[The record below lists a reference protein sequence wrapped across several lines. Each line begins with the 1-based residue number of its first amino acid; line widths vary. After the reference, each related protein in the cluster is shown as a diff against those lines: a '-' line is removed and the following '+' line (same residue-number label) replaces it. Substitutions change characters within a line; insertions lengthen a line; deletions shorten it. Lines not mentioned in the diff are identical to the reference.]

1 MSCKESE
8 MHMTTKIKSISIA
21 GIRGIR
27 DSVTLPLNEKSV
39 LLYGDNGTGKSSISD
54 AVEWFY
60 TDKVVHLSGNEI
72 DLKEALRNSYQKESD
87 TSSIAISYNRNIIDA
102 TKSLFSKKGKLIS
115 EISNLSDDFQKY
127 YSTSQGENLLLRY
140 QFLRDFIDQTKGDKL
155 KYLSDIIG
163 FSEVTKTKDVLRK
176 VFNSIKSEIKTQNF
190 EAQINNEKQTLIA
203 KIGAAVSQE
212 NNLFEKI
219 NEIIAPLKT
228 GITVNSIDNID
239 KVLNHIKKPA
249 NTKQLTELQFL
260 ENTNKALSTLKGEIS
275 FIDGEYQ
282 KYFTEFNKIAED
294 VQSIMQTFLA
304 ELLKSGETVISKK
317 IHKEDNCPLCL
328 QQKNLE
334 ELKADIQRRL
344 KEIEESS
351 KKKVAFDTSK
361 KSVADIIA
369 ERLKRLELIANN
381 TLLNE
386 QENKNIKNAISRLS
400 NKLTEYQKSANEKVT
415 SGNKLPANNTLILTE
430 DDFKI
435 QEQISV
441 RYEAIQT
448 AIKNDKS
455 TELYANISASKDAF
469 LKIKRFEKDKS
480 KLEYQKN
487 SLEIIYNEFVKRQ
500 KEGLESFINTFSS
513 YINDFYQYMNPDEQF
528 HEIRIVT
535 IGEDDELNGITIE
548 YKYNNEWV
556 SPPQKYFSESHL
568 NCFGISF
575 FLASVIAFN
584 NENKF
589 ILFDDVVSS
598 FDTMHRIKFANL
610 LFEKFDNKYQIILLT
625 HEAEWFSY
633 VQQIAKRKGWTI
645 GEIKWTEAKGAHLE
659 EKPNDLKDFIE
670 RELANSSVDALGNPL
685 RKYLE
690 AKLKEICLNIE
701 VKVSYRTN
709 YDNEKRMPDELLN
722 ELKSK
727 INKNGGQDIKAK
739 VPVIEGVANSSL
751 LGNLLS
757 HNNPFNPKIGDL
769 KAFWADIKKLEAIFY
784 CQEST
789 CTRPK
794 VSMKN
799 YDNVAKKIR
808 CGCDS
813 TKYEWKE

>member
-1 MSCKESE
+1 MA
-8 MHMTTKIKSISIA
+8 TKIKSISIA
-21 GIRGIR
+21 GIRGIK
-27 DSVTLPLNEKSV
+27 DSITLPLNEKSV

-54 AVEWFY
+54 AIEWFY
-60 TDKVVHLSGNEI
+60 TDKVSHLSGSEI
-72 DLKEALRNSYQKESD
+72 DLKDALRNSYQQNSD
-87 TSSIAISYNRNIIDA
+87 TASIKISFNRNVIDA
-102 TKSLFSKKGKLIS
+102 SKSLYIKRGKLIS
-115 EISNLSDDFQKY
+115 ELVNSSNDFEEY
-127 YSTSQGENLLLRY
+127 YSASQSENLLLRY

-176 VFNSIKSEIKTQNF
+176 AFNSIKSEIKTQNF

-219 NEIIAPLKT
+219 NEIIKPLKT
-228 GITVNSIDNID
+228 GITVSSIEDID

-249 NTKQLTELQFL
+249 NTKQITELQFL
-260 ENTNKALSTLKGEIS
+260 ENTNKALSTLKSEIS
-275 FIDGEYQ
+275 FIDEEYQ
-282 KYFTEFNKIAED
+282 KYFLEFNIIAED

-317 IHKEDNCPLCL
+317 YHKEDNCPLCL
-328 QQKNLE
+328 QEKNLE
-334 ELKADIQRRL
+334 ELKTEIQRRL
-344 KEIEESS
+344 KEIEQSS
-351 KKKVAFDTSK
+351 KKKVTFDTSK
-361 KSVADIIA
+361 KSVSDIIT
-369 ERLKRLELIANN
+369 ERLKRLELTSNN
-381 TLLNE
+381 SLLNE
-386 QENKNIKNAISRLS
+386 QENESIKKAISNLIT
-400 NKLTEYQKSANEKVT
+400 KLTEYQKASNEKVT
-415 SGNKLPANNTLILTE
+415 SGNKLPTNDTLLLTE
-430 DDFKI
+430 GDFNI
-435 QEQISV
+435 QEQINARFES
-441 RYEAIQT
+441 IQT

-455 TELYANISASKDAF
+455 TELYSNISAAKDAF

-480 KLEYQKN
+480 KLEHQKN
-487 SLEIIYNEFVKRQ
+487 SLELIYNEFVKRQ

-528 HEIRIVT
+528 HEIRIIT
-535 IGEDDELNGITIE
+535 IGEEDELNGITIE

-584 NENKF
+584 KENKF
-589 ILFDDVVSS
+589 IVLDDVISS
-598 FDTMHRIKFANL
+598 FDSTHRKRFADL
-610 LFEKFDNKYQIILLT
+610 LFEKFSDYQFILLT

-633 VQQIAKRKGWTI
+633 VQQLAKRKGWTI
-645 GEIKWTEAKGAHLE
+645 GEIKWTEAKGTHIE
-659 EKPNDLKDFIE
+659 EKPSDLKEFIE
-670 RELANSSVDALGNPL
+670 RELSNSSVETLGNPI

-690 AKLKEICLNIE
+690 AKLKDIALNLD
-701 VKVSYRTN
+701 VKVSFRLN
-709 YDNEKRMPDELLN
+709 EVNEKRMPDELLN

-739 VPVIEGVANSSL
+739 VPIIERVSNSSI

-757 HNNPFNPKIGDL
+757 HDNPFNPKLGDL
-769 KAFWADIKKLEAIFY
+769 KAFWADIKELETIFY
-784 CQEST
+784 CQETT
-789 CTRPK
+789 CKRPK
-794 VSMKN
+794 VSIKN
-799 YDNVAKKIR
+799 YDNVLKKIR
-808 CGCDS
+808 CGCDK

>member
-1 MSCKESE
+1 MSYKKSE
-8 MHMTTKIKSISIA
+8 LKMATKIKSITIE

-27 DSVTLPLNEKSV
+27 NSISLPLNEKSV
-39 LLYGDNGTGKSSISD
+39 LLYGDNGSGKSSVSD
-54 AVEWFY
+54 AIEWFY
-60 TDKVVHLSGNEI
+60 TDKVSHLSGSEI
-72 DLKEALRNSYQKESD
+72 DLKDALRNSHQKETD
-87 TSSIAISYNRNIIDA
+87 TSSIAISYNRNVIDA
-102 TKSLFSKKGKLIS
+102 TKKLSIKRGRLSS
-115 EISNLSDDFQKY
+115 EISNLTDDFQKY
-127 YSTSQGENLLLRY
+127 FSASQSENLLLRY

-176 VFNSIKSEIKTQNF
+176 AFSSIKSELKTQNF

-203 KIGAAVSQE
+203 KIGATVSQQ

-219 NEIIAPLKT
+219 NEIIEPLKT
-228 GITVNSIDNID
+228 GFTVSSIDDID

-260 ENTNKALSTLKGEIS
+260 ENTNKALSILKSEIL

-304 ELLKSGETVISKK
+304 ELLKSGEAVITKK
-317 IHKEDNCPLCL
+317 YHKEDNCPLCL

-334 ELKADIQRRL
+334 ELKTDIQRRL

-351 KKKVAFDTSK
+351 KKKGVFDAAK
-361 KSVADIIA
+361 KSISDIVA
-369 ERLKRLELIANN
+369 ERLKRLELTAVNA
-381 TLLNE
+381 LLNE
-386 QENKNIKNAISRLS
+386 QENESIKQAICSLS

-415 SGNKLPANNTLILTE
+415 SGNKLPASITLILTE

-435 QEQISV
+435 QEQISA
-441 RYEAIQT
+441 RFEAIQT

-455 TELYANISASKDAF
+455 TELYANISAAKDAF
-469 LKIKRFEKDKS
+469 LKIKRFEKNKS

-487 SLEIIYNEFVKRQ
+487 SLELIYNEFVKRQ
-500 KEGLESFINTFSS
+500 KEGLESFINTFSL
-513 YINDFYQYMNPDEQF
+513 YINDFYEFMNPDEQF
-528 HEIRIVT
+528 HEIKIVT
-535 IGEDDELNGITIE
+535 IGEEDELNGITIE
-548 YKYNNEWV
+548 YKYNDMWV

-584 NENKF
+584 KENKF
-589 ILFDDVVSS
+589 IVLDDVISS
-598 FDTMHRIKFANL
+598 FDSAHRKRFADL
-610 LFEKFDNKYQIILLT
+610 LFEKFADYQFILLT
-625 HEAEWFSY
+625 HELEWFSY
-633 VQQIAKRKGWTI
+633 IQQLAKRKGWII
-645 GEIKWTEAKGAHLE
+645 GEIKWTEANGTHLE
-659 EKPNDLKDFIE
+659 EKPNDLKEFIE
-670 RELANSSVDALGNPL
+670 RELANSSVETLGNPI

-690 AKLKEICLNIE
+690 GKLKDICLNLD
-701 VKVSYRTN
+701 VKVSFRLN
-709 YDNEKRMPDELLN
+709 DVNEKRMPDELLN

-727 INKNGGQDIKAK
+727 INKNGGQDLKAK
-739 VPVIEGVANSSL
+739 MPIIERVANSSL

-757 HNNPFNPKIGDL
+757 HDNPFNPKLGDL
-769 KAFWADIKKLEAIFY
+769 KAFWADIKELETIFY
-784 CQEST
+784 CQET
-789 CTRPK
+789 NCKRPK
-794 VSMKN
+794 VSIRN

-808 CGCDS
+808 CGCDK
-813 TKYEWKE
+813 TKYDWKD

>member
-1 MSCKESE
+1 
-8 MHMTTKIKSISIA
+8 MTTKIKNITIE

-27 DSVTLPLNEKSV
+27 DTISLPLNEKSV

-54 AVEWFY
+54 AIEWFF
-60 TDKVVHLSGNEI
+60 TDKVSHLSGSEI
-72 DLKEALRNSYQKESD
+72 DLKEALRNSFQEESD
-87 TSSIAISYNRNIIDA
+87 TSTISISFNRNVINAI
-102 TKSLFSKKGKLIS
+102 KKLFLKKGKLTT
-115 EISNLSDDFQKY
+115 EISNSSDDFLKY
-127 YSTSQGENLLLRY
+127 YSASQGENLLLRH
-140 QFLRDFIDQTKGDKL
+140 QFLRDFIDQTKGEKL
-155 KYLSDIIG
+155 TYLSNIIG

-176 VFNSIKSEIKTQNF
+176 AFNSIKSEIKTQNF

-219 NEIIAPLKT
+219 NEIIEPLKT
-228 GITVNSIDNID
+228 GITVNSIEDID

-260 ENTNKALSTLKGEIS
+260 ESTNKALSTLKDEIL
-275 FIDGEYQ
+275 FIDKEYQ

-304 ELLKSGETVISKK
+304 ELLKSGETVITRKF
-317 IHKEDNCPLCL
+317 HKEDSCPLCL

-334 ELKADIQRRL
+334 ELKKDIQRRL

-351 KKKVAFDTSK
+351 KKKAAFDTAK
-361 KSVADIIA
+361 KTIADIVT
-369 ERLKRLELIANN
+369 ERLKRLELIENN
-381 TLLNE
+381 TLLDE
-386 QENKNIKNAISRLS
+386 SENKTIKEAINNFK
-400 NKLTEYQKSANEKVT
+400 NKLTEYQKAANEKVT
-415 SGNKLPANNTLILTE
+415 SGNKLPINDTLILTE
-430 DDFKI
+430 NDFKI
-435 QEQISV
+435 EEQISK
-441 RYEAIQT
+441 RFEAIQT

-455 TELYANISASKDAF
+455 TELYANISAAKDAF

-480 KLEYQKN
+480 KLEHQKD
-487 SLEIIYNEFVKRQ
+487 SLELIYNEFVKRQ
-500 KEGLESFINTFSS
+500 KEGLESFINTFST

-548 YKYNNEWV
+548 YKYNDEWV

-584 NENKF
+584 KENKF
-589 ILFDDVVSS
+589 IVLDDVISS
-598 FDTMHRIKFANL
+598 FDTTHRIKFANL
-610 LFEKFDNKYQIILLT
+610 LFEKFDKYQLILLT
-625 HEAEWFSY
+625 HETEWFSY
-633 VQQIAKRKGWTI
+633 VKQLAKRKGWII

-659 EKPNDLKDFIE
+659 EKPDDLKELIE
-670 RELANSSVDALGNPL
+670 RELANSSVDTLGNPI

-690 AKLKEICLNIE
+690 AKLKDICLNLD

-727 INKNGGQDIKAK
+727 INKSGGQDIKSK
-739 VPVIEGVANSSL
+739 IPVIDRVANSSL

-757 HNNPFNPKIGDL
+757 HDNPFNPKLGDL
-769 KAFWADIKKLEAIFY
+769 KAFWTDIKELDTIFY
-784 CQEST
+784 CQEPT
-789 CTRPK
+789 CKRPK
-794 VSMKN
+794 VSIRN

-808 CGCDS
+808 CGCDK
-813 TKYEWKE
+813 TKYDWKE

>member
-1 MSCKESE
+1 MA
-8 MHMTTKIKSISIA
+8 TKIKSISIA
-21 GIRGIR
+21 GIRGIK
-27 DSVTLPLNEKSV
+27 DSITLPLNEKSV

-54 AVEWFY
+54 AIEWFY
-60 TDKVVHLSGNEI
+60 TDKVSHLSGSEI
-72 DLKEALRNSYQKESD
+72 DLKDALRNSYQIDSD
-87 TSSIAISYNRNIIDA
+87 TASIEISYNRNVIDA
-102 TKSLFSKKGKLIS
+102 SKSLYIKRGKLIS
-115 EISNLSDDFQKY
+115 ELVNSSNDFEEY
-127 YSTSQGENLLLRY
+127 YAASQGENLLLRY

-176 VFNSIKSEIKTQNF
+176 AFNSIKSEIKTQNF

-219 NEIIAPLKT
+219 NEIIEPLKT
-228 GITVNSIDNID
+228 GITVSSIEDID

-249 NTKQLTELQFL
+249 NTKQITELQFL
-260 ENTNKALSTLKGEIS
+260 ENTNKALSTLKSEIS
-275 FIDGEYQ
+275 FIDEEYQ
-282 KYFTEFNKIAED
+282 KYFLEFNIIAED

-317 IHKEDNCPLCL
+317 YHKEDNCPLCL
-328 QQKNLE
+328 QEKNLE
-334 ELKADIQRRL
+334 ELKTEIQRRL

-351 KKKVAFDTSK
+351 KKKVTFDTSK
-361 KSVADIIA
+361 KSVSDIIT
-369 ERLKRLELIANN
+369 ERLKRLELTSNN
-381 TLLNE
+381 SLLNE
-386 QENKNIKNAISRLS
+386 QENESIKKAISNLIT
-400 NKLTEYQKSANEKVT
+400 KLTEYQKASNEKVT
-415 SGNKLPANNTLILTE
+415 SGNKLPTNDTLLLTE
-430 DDFKI
+430 GDFNI
-435 QEQISV
+435 QEQINARFES
-441 RYEAIQT
+441 IQT

-455 TELYANISASKDAF
+455 TELYSNISAAKDAF

-480 KLEYQKN
+480 KLEHQKN
-487 SLEIIYNEFVKRQ
+487 SLELIYNEFVKRQ

-535 IGEDDELNGITIE
+535 IGEEDELNGITIE
-548 YKYNNEWV
+548 YKYNNAWV

-584 NENKF
+584 KENKF
-589 ILFDDVVSS
+589 IVLDDVISS
-598 FDTMHRIKFANL
+598 FDSTHRKRFADL
-610 LFEKFDNKYQIILLT
+610 LFEKFSDYQFILLT

-633 VQQIAKRKGWTI
+633 VQQLAKRKGWTI
-645 GEIKWTEAKGAHLE
+645 GEIKWTEAKGTHIE
-659 EKPNDLKDFIE
+659 EKPSDLKEFIE
-670 RELANSSVDALGNPL
+670 RELSNSSVETLGNPI

-690 AKLKEICLNIE
+690 AKLKDIALNLD
-701 VKVSYRTN
+701 VKVSFRLN
-709 YDNEKRMPDELLN
+709 EVNEKRMPDELLN

-739 VPVIEGVANSSL
+739 VPIIERVSNSSI

-757 HNNPFNPKIGDL
+757 HDNPFNPKLGDL
-769 KAFWADIKKLEAIFY
+769 KAFWADIKELETIFY

-789 CTRPK
+789 CKRPK
-794 VSMKN
+794 VSLKN
-799 YDNVAKKIR
+799 YDNVLKKIR
-808 CGCDS
+808 CGCDK

>member
-1 MSCKESE
+1 
-8 MHMTTKIKSISIA
+8 MTTKIKSITIE

-27 DSVTLPLNEKSV
+27 DSISLPLNEKSI

-54 AVEWFY
+54 AIEWFY
-60 TDKVVHLSGNEI
+60 TDKVAHLSGSEI
-72 DLKEALRNSYQKESD
+72 DLKHALRNSYQKETDISFV
-87 TSSIAISYNRNIIDA
+87 TISYNKSVIDA
-102 TKSLFSKKGKLIS
+102 TKNLFSKRGKLIS
-115 EISNLSDDFQKY
+115 EISNSSNDFQNY
-127 YSTSQGENLLLRY
+127 YTTSQSENLLLRY

-176 VFNSIKSEIKTQNF
+176 AFNSIKSEIKTQNF

-212 NNLFEKI
+212 KNLFEKI
-219 NEIIAPLKT
+219 NEIIEPLKT
-228 GITVNSIDNID
+228 GITVNTIEDIDRI
-239 KVLNHIKKPA
+239 LNHIKKPA

-260 ENTNKALSTLKGEIS
+260 ENTNTTLSTLKGETS

-317 IHKEDNCPLCL
+317 YHKEDNCPLCL

-334 ELKADIQRRL
+334 ELKTDIQSRL

-351 KKKVAFDTSK
+351 KKKVSFDTAK
-361 KSVADIIA
+361 KSVTDIVA
-369 ERLKRLELIANN
+369 ERLKRLEIVANN
-381 TLLNE
+381 ALLAEPENE
-386 QENKNIKNAISRLS
+386 SIKKAISSLID
-400 NKLTEYQKSANEKVT
+400 KLIEYQKSANEKVT
-415 SGNKLPANNTLILTE
+415 SGNKLPANSTLILAE

-435 QEQISV
+435 QEQIAE
-441 RYEAIQT
+441 RLEAIQT

-455 TELYANISASKDAF
+455 TELYANISAAKDAF
-469 LKIKRFEKDKS
+469 LRIKRFEKDRS

-487 SLEIIYNEFVKRQ
+487 SLELIYNEFVKRQ
-500 KEGLESFINTFSS
+500 KEGLESFINAFSS
-513 YINDFYQYMNPDEQF
+513 YINNFYQYMNPNEQF

-548 YKYNNEWV
+548 YKYNDEWV

-584 NENKF
+584 KENKF
-589 ILFDDVVSS
+589 IVLDDVISS
-598 FDTMHRIKFANL
+598 FDTTHRKRFADL
-610 LFEKFDNKYQIILLT
+610 LFEKFADYQFILLT

-633 VQQIAKRKGWTI
+633 VHQLAKRKNWTI
-645 GEIKWTEAKGAHLE
+645 GEIKWSEAKGTHLE
-659 EKPNDLKDFIE
+659 EKPNDLKEFIE
-670 RELANSSVDALGNPL
+670 RELANSSVETLGNPI

-690 AKLKEICLNIE
+690 AKLKDICLNLD
-701 VKVSYRTN
+701 VKVSFRLN
-709 YDNEKRMPDELLN
+709 EVNEKRMPDELLN

-727 INKNGGQDIKAK
+727 INKAGGQDIKAK
-739 VPVIEGVANSSL
+739 VPVIERVANSSL

-757 HNNPFNPKIGDL
+757 HDNPFNPKIGDL
-769 KAFWADIKKLEAIFY
+769 KAFWADIKELESIFY

-794 VSMKN
+794 VSIKN

-813 TKYEWKE
+813 TKYDWK

>member
-1 MSCKESE
+1 
-8 MHMTTKIKSISIA
+8 MTTKIKSITIA

-27 DSVTLPLNEKSV
+27 DTISLPLNEKSV

-54 AVEWFY
+54 AIEWFY
-60 TDKVVHLSGNEI
+60 TDKVSHLSGSEI
-72 DLKEALRNSYQKESD
+72 DLKDALRNSYQRDDD
-87 TSSIAISYNRNIIDA
+87 TASIAISYNRNAIDA
-102 TKSLFSKKGKLIS
+102 TKNLFNKRGKLTS
-115 EISNLSDDFQKY
+115 EISNSSDGFQKY
-127 YSTSQGENLLLRY
+127 YSASQNENLLLRY
-140 QFLRDFIDQTKGDKL
+140 QFLRGFIDKTKGEKQEH
-155 KYLSDIIG
+155 LSNIIG
-163 FSEVTKTKDVLRK
+163 FSEVNKTKDVLRK
-176 VFNSIKSEIKTQNF
+176 AFNSIKSEIKTQNF

-219 NEIIAPLKT
+219 NEIIEPLKT
-228 GITVNSIDNID
+228 EITVNSIEDID

-249 NTKQLTELQFL
+249 NTKQITELQFL
-260 ENTNKALSTLKGEIS
+260 ENTNNALSTLKSEIS

-282 KYFTEFNKIAED
+282 KYFSEFNKIAED
-294 VQSIMQTFLA
+294 IQSVMQTFLA

-317 IHKEDNCPLCL
+317 YHKEDNCPLCL
-328 QQKNLE
+328 QEKNLE
-334 ELKADIQRRL
+334 ELKTDIQLRL

-351 KKKVAFDTSK
+351 KKKVAFDTAK
-361 KSVADIIA
+361 KTISDIIT
-369 ERLKRLELIANN
+369 ERLKRVELTSNN

-386 QENKNIKNAISRLS
+386 QENENIKKAISNLS
-400 NKLTEYQKSANEKVT
+400 TKLSEYQKAANEKVT
-415 SGNKLPANNTLILTE
+415 SGNKLPSNSFLLLTE

-435 QEQISV
+435 QEQITA
-441 RYEAIQT
+441 RFEALQT
-448 AIKNDKS
+448 VMKNDKS
-455 TELYANISASKDAF
+455 TELYANISAAKDAF

-480 KLEYQKN
+480 KLEHQKN
-487 SLEIIYNEFVKRQ
+487 SLELIYNEFVKRQ

-513 YINDFYQYMNPDEQF
+513 YINEFYQYMNPDEQF
-528 HEIRIVT
+528 HEIRIIT
-535 IGEDDELNGITIE
+535 IGEEDELNGITIE
-548 YKYNNEWV
+548 YKYNDLWV

-584 NENKF
+584 KENKF
-589 ILFDDVVSS
+589 IILDDVISS
-598 FDTMHRIKFANL
+598 FDSTHRKRFADL
-610 LFEKFDNKYQIILLT
+610 LFEKFSDYQFILLT

-633 VQQIAKRKGWTI
+633 VQQLAKRKGWTI
-645 GEIKWTEAKGAHLE
+645 GEIKWTEAKGTHLE
-659 EKPNDLKDFIE
+659 EKPTDLKEFIE
-670 RELANSSVDALGNPL
+670 RELANSSVETLGNPI

-690 AKLKEICLNIE
+690 AKLKDIAINLD
-701 VKVSYRTN
+701 VKVSFRLN
-709 YDNEKRMPDELLN
+709 DVNEKRMPDELLN

-739 VPVIEGVANSSL
+739 VPVIERVASSSL

-757 HNNPFNPKIGDL
+757 HDNPFNPKIGDL
-769 KAFWADIKKLEAIFY
+769 KAFWADINELETIFY

-789 CTRPK
+789 CKRPK
-794 VSMKN
+794 VSIKN

-808 CGCDS
+808 CGCDT

>member
-1 MSCKESE
+1 
-8 MHMTTKIKSISIA
+8 MTTIIKNITIE

-27 DSVTLPLNEKSV
+27 DTISLPLNEKSV

-54 AVEWFY
+54 AIEWFF
-60 TDKVVHLSGNEI
+60 TDKVSHLSGSEI
-72 DLKEALRNSYQKESD
+72 DLKEALRNSYQDESD
-87 TSSIAISYNRNIIDA
+87 ISAISISFNRKVIDA
-102 TKSLFSKKGKLIS
+102 EKKLFLKKGKLTTD
-115 EISNLSDDFQKY
+115 ISNVSNDFRKY
-127 YSTSQGENLLLRY
+127 YSASQGENLLLRH
-140 QFLRDFIDQTKGDKL
+140 QFLRDFIDQTKGEKL
-155 KYLSDIIG
+155 TYLSNIIG

-176 VFNSIKSEIKTQNF
+176 AFNSIKSEIKTQNF

-219 NEIIAPLKT
+219 NEIIEPLKT
-228 GITVNSIDNID
+228 GITVNSIEDID

-260 ENTNKALSTLKGEIS
+260 ESTNKALSTLKDEIL
-275 FIDGEYQ
+275 FIDKEYQ

-294 VQSIMQTFLA
+294 VKSIMQTFLA
-304 ELLKSGETVISKK
+304 ELLKSGETVITRKF
-317 IHKEDNCPLCL
+317 HKEDSCPLCL

-334 ELKADIQRRL
+334 ELKKDIQRRL

-351 KKKVAFDTSK
+351 KKKAAFDTAK
-361 KSVADIIA
+361 KTIADIVT
-369 ERLKRLELIANN
+369 ERLKRLELIENN
-381 TLLNE
+381 TLLDE
-386 QENKNIKNAISRLS
+386 SENKTIKEAINNFK
-400 NKLTEYQKSANEKVT
+400 NKLNEYQKAANEKVT
-415 SGNKLPANNTLILTE
+415 SGNKLPTNDTLILTE
-430 DDFKI
+430 NDFKI
-435 QEQISV
+435 EEQISK
-441 RYEAIQT
+441 RFEAIQT

-455 TELYANISASKDAF
+455 TELYANISAAKDAF

-487 SLEIIYNEFVKRQ
+487 SLELICNEFVKCQ
-500 KEGLESFINTFSS
+500 KEGLESFINKFSS

-548 YKYNNEWV
+548 YKYNDEWV

-584 NENKF
+584 KENKF
-589 ILFDDVVSS
+589 IVLDDVISS
-598 FDTMHRIKFANL
+598 FDTTHRKRFADL
-610 LFEKFDNKYQIILLT
+610 LFEKFSDYQFIVLT
-625 HEAEWFSY
+625 HELEWFRY
-633 VQQIAKRKGWTI
+633 VQQLAKNKSWII
-645 GEIKWTEAKGAHLE
+645 GEVKWTEAKGTYLE
-659 EKPNDLKDFIE
+659 EKPDDLKELIE
-670 RELANSSVDALGNPL
+670 RELANGFVELLGNPI

-690 AKLKEICLNIE
+690 AKLKDICLNLE
-701 VKVSYRTN
+701 VKVTFRLN
-709 YDNEKRMPDELLN
+709 DLNEKRMPSELLN

-739 VPVIEGVANSSL
+739 IPVIDRVANSSL

-757 HNNPFNPKIGDL
+757 HDNPFNPKLGDL
-769 KAFWADIKKLEAIFY
+769 KAFWADIKELEAIFY

-789 CTRPK
+789 CKRPK
-794 VSMKN
+794 VSMKH
-799 YDNVAKKIR
+799 YDNVAKNIR
-808 CGCDS
+808 CGCGK
-813 TKYEWKE
+813 TKYEWRQ

>member
-1 MSCKESE
+1 
-8 MHMTTKIKSISIA
+8 MTTKIKNITIE

-27 DSVTLPLNEKSV
+27 DSISLSLNEKSV

-54 AVEWFY
+54 AIEWFF
-60 TDKVVHLSGNEI
+60 TDKVSHLSGSEI
-72 DLKEALRNSYQKESD
+72 DLKEALRNSFQNDS
-87 TSSIAISYNRNIIDA
+87 TASTISILFNRNLIDA
-102 TKSLFSKKGKLIS
+102 TKKLFIKREKLTT
-115 EISNLSDDFQKY
+115 EISNSSDDFLKY
-127 YSTSQGENLLLRY
+127 YSVTQSENLLLRY
-140 QFLRDFIDQTKGDKL
+140 QFLRDFIDQTKGEKL
-155 KYLSDIIG
+155 TYLSNIIG

-176 VFNSIKSEIKTQNF
+176 AFNSIKSEIKTQNF

-203 KIGAAVSQE
+203 KIGAAASLE

-219 NEIIAPLKT
+219 NEIIEPLKT
-228 GITVNSIDNID
+228 GITVNSIEDID

-260 ENTNKALSTLKGEIS
+260 ETTNKALSTLKDEIL
-275 FIDGEYQ
+275 FIDEEYQ

-304 ELLKSGETVISKK
+304 ELLKSGETVITRKF
-317 IHKEDNCPLCL
+317 HKEDSCPLCL

-334 ELKADIQRRL
+334 ELKKDIQRRL

-351 KKKVAFDTSK
+351 IKKAAFDTAK
-361 KSVADIIA
+361 KTVADIVT
-369 ERLKRLELIANN
+369 ERLKRLELIVNN
-381 TLLNE
+381 TLLDE
-386 QENKNIKNAISRLS
+386 PENKTIKEAINNLK
-400 NKLTEYQKSANEKVT
+400 NKLTEYQKAANEKVT
-415 SGNKLPANNTLILTE
+415 SGNKLPTNDTLILIE
-430 DDFKI
+430 NDFKI
-435 QEQISV
+435 EEEISK
-441 RYEAIQT
+441 RFEAIQT

-455 TELYANISASKDAF
+455 TELYANISAAKDAF
-469 LKIKRFEKDKS
+469 LKIKRFEKDKC
-480 KLEYQKN
+480 KLEHQKN
-487 SLEIIYNEFVKRQ
+487 SLELIYNEFVKRQ
-500 KEGLESFINTFSS
+500 KEGLESFINTFST

-548 YKYNNEWV
+548 YKYSDEWV

-584 NENKF
+584 KENKF
-589 ILFDDVVSS
+589 IVLDDVISS
-598 FDTMHRIKFANL
+598 FDSTHRKRFADL
-610 LFEKFDNKYQIILLT
+610 LFEKFADYQFIVLT
-625 HEAEWFSY
+625 HELEWFSY
-633 VQQIAKRKGWTI
+633 VQQLAKRKGWII

-659 EKPNDLKDFIE
+659 EKPDDLKELIE
-670 RELANSSVDALGNPL
+670 RELANSSVETLGNPI

-690 AKLKEICLNIE
+690 AKLKDICLNLD

-727 INKNGGQDIKAK
+727 INKNGGEDIKAK
-739 VPVIEGVANSSL
+739 IPVIDRVANSSL

-757 HNNPFNPKIGDL
+757 HDNPFNPKLGDL
-769 KAFWADIKKLEAIFY
+769 KAFWTDIKELEIIFY
-784 CQEST
+784 CQEPT
-789 CTRPK
+789 CKRPK

-808 CGCDS
+808 CGCNK
-813 TKYEWKE
+813 TKYDWKE

>member
-1 MSCKESE
+1 
-8 MHMTTKIKSISIA
+8 MTTKIKNITIE

-27 DSVTLPLNEKSV
+27 DTISLPLNKKSV

-54 AVEWFY
+54 AVEWFF
-60 TDKVVHLSGNEI
+60 TDKVSHLSGSEI
-72 DLKEALRNSYQKESD
+72 DLKEALRNSFREESD
-87 TSSIAISYNRNIIDA
+87 ISTIAISFDRNIIDA
-102 TKSLFSKKGKLIS
+102 TKRLFIKRGKLIS
-115 EISNLSDDFQKY
+115 DISNSSDDFRKY
-127 YSTSQGENLLLRY
+127 YSASQNENLLLRY

-176 VFNSIKSEIKTQNF
+176 AFNSIKSEIKTQNF

-219 NEIIAPLKT
+219 NEIIEPLKT
-228 GITVNSIDNID
+228 GITVNSIEGID

-260 ENTNKALSTLKGEIS
+260 ESTNKALSTLKDEIL
-275 FIDGEYQ
+275 FIDEEYQ

-304 ELLKSGETVISKK
+304 ELLKSGETVITRKF
-317 IHKEDNCPLCL
+317 HKEDSCPLCL

-334 ELKADIQRRL
+334 ELKTDIQRRL

-351 KKKVAFDTSK
+351 KKKAAFDTAK
-361 KSVADIIA
+361 KTVADIVT
-369 ERLKRLELIANN
+369 ERLKRLEIIVNN
-381 TLLNE
+381 ALLDEPENE
-386 QENKNIKNAISRLS
+386 SIKEVINNFK
-400 NKLTEYQKSANEKVT
+400 NKLIEYQKAANEKVT
-415 SGNKLPANNTLILTE
+415 SGNKLPTNDTLILTE
-430 DDFKI
+430 NDFKI
-435 QEQISV
+435 EEQISK
-441 RYEAIQT
+441 RFEAIQT

-455 TELYANISASKDAF
+455 TELYANISAAKDAF

-480 KLEYQKN
+480 KLEHQKN
-487 SLEIIYNEFVKRQ
+487 SLELIYNEFVKRQ
-500 KEGLESFINTFSS
+500 KEGLESFINTFST

-548 YKYNNEWV
+548 YKYSDEWV

-584 NENKF
+584 KENKF
-589 ILFDDVVSS
+589 IVLDDVISS
-598 FDTMHRIKFANL
+598 FDSTHRKRFADL
-610 LFEKFDNKYQIILLT
+610 LFEKFADYQFILLT
-625 HEAEWFSY
+625 HEVEWFRY
-633 VQQIAKRKGWTI
+633 VQQLAKRKAWII
-645 GEIKWTEAKGAHLE
+645 GEIKWTEAKGAHLD
-659 EKPNDLKDFIE
+659 EKPDDLKELIE
-670 RELANSSVDALGNPL
+670 RELANSSVESLGNPI

-690 AKLKEICLNIE
+690 AKLKDICLNLD

-739 VPVIEGVANSSL
+739 IPIIDRVANSSL

-757 HNNPFNPKIGDL
+757 HDNPFNPKLGDL
-769 KAFWADIKKLEAIFY
+769 KAFWADIKELETIFY
-784 CQEST
+784 CQEPN
-789 CTRPK
+789 CKRPK
-794 VSMKN
+794 VSIKN

-808 CGCDS
+808 CGCDK
-813 TKYEWKE
+813 TKYDWKE